1 MLYVVLVV
9 KMIMNIVF
17 FILEYVRL
25 IFLMEKLFGL
35 IVKLFKIFYY
45 NIDMLYCD
53 IVENIKIFKLKICLI
68 VKLKFIF
75 NVFK

>member
-25 IFLMEKLFGL
+25 IFLMGKLFGL
-35 IVKLFKIFYY
+35 IVKLFKLFYY
-45 NIDMLYCD
+45 NINLLYCD
-53 IVENIKIFKLKICLI
+53 IVEIIKIVNLKICLI

>member
-25 IFLMEKLFGL
+25 IFLMEKLFDL

-53 IVENIKIFKLKICLI
+53 IVENIKIVKLKIC
-68 VKLKFIF
+68 
-75 NVFK
+75 

>member
-53 IVENIKIFKLKICLI
+53 IVENIKIVI
-68 VKLKFIF
+68 
-75 NVFK
+75 

>member
-53 IVENIKIFKLKICLI
+53 IVENIKIVKLKIC
-68 VKLKFIF
+68 
-75 NVFK
+75 

>member
-17 FILEYVRL
+17 FVLEYVRL

-53 IVENIKIFKLKICLI
+53 IVENIKFVKLKIC
-68 VKLKFIF
+68 
-75 NVFK
+75 

>member
-35 IVKLFKIFYY
+35 ICKI
-45 NIDMLYCD
+45 
-53 IVENIKIFKLKICLI
+53 V
-68 VKLKFIF
+68 
-75 NVFK
+75 

>member
-45 NIDMLYCD
+45 NINLLYCD
-53 IVENIKIFKLKICLI
+53 IVEIIKIVNLKICLI

>member
-25 IFLMEKLFGL
+25 IFLMENLFGL

-45 NIDMLYCD
+45 NIDMFNCD
-53 IVENIKIFKLKICLI
+53 IVEIIKIVNLKICLI
-68 VKLKFIF
+68 VKIKIYI
-75 NVFK
+75 